1 MCSPWNWSAPT
12 EPGGV
17 RRKPRPTAGPRRA
30 GRSHGRLEP
39 GSARR
44 SSRSPNGRFPTGCPW
59 RAVACSLAYA
69 SAPDAAPMPKPL
81 TVAARASQPWRAF
94 ASRVLFD
101 YPPRAQ
107 AAWLAIAGA
116 GAAAGAWASWSLVSM
131 PKTAAGPLALA
142 LALVALASSLSVK
155 LPRGS
160 FSLSIGDV
168 FVFGVLATIGP
179 AAAVLAS
186 GIDALA
192 GTLRYNKRLS
202 TRIST
207 PAAAMA
213 AMAVCAWAFE
223 AAKAAL
229 ARRGLGAESATMA
242 ALAVVALLPFA
253 LSLLPLMSMTALR
266 RGEPQAPLRWLADS
280 SWMAAIYVASALIA
294 GLVHLQAQRSGATP
308 LVVSALS
315 AITIMLLLRIAV
327 QRQESERLRQESQ
340 LAQAQQEATHSHQR
354 FAAAFSHA
362 AIGMV
367 IVKPDGHMLQAN
379 EALYALLKLEPGA
392 VLGLPFETLL
402 DAADA
407 PLMRRRAQA
416 ARVSH
421 DDAFSM
427 EVQVRRCDGQQIWA
441 SVHCSQYDDPHGDG
455 QCLIYQLHDITSRR
469 VAESRLNH
477 IAHHDDLTGLAN
489 RHCFHEMLKAAVERT
504 RLDPGQRF
512 AVLYLDLDRFKL
524 VNDSLGHGAGNELL
538 REVAARLRAS
548 VRPVD
553 LVARL
558 GGDEFAALIDAGGDA
573 DIALQLADRVLDELS
588 RPTHLLG
595 TEVVP
600 GVSVG
605 ITFSDL
611 GDRSAD
617 EIMRDADLAM
627 YEAKAAGRGRVVR
640 FDRSMHHKVAEKLSL
655 ETDLRRAIGEGQMGV
670 HFQPIYQLEPYRLSG
685 FEALA
690 RWVHP
695 QRGAISPAVFIALAE
710 ESGHIEA
717 LTDWIIDHA
726 MAQLAHWK
734 RDSPGRQH
742 LCMHVNICGRDLNR
756 ISLAPHV
763 EQVLHRHQAT
773 PGSLTLELTETM
785 LMGRLDVALR
795 TMARLRGSGVRFS
808 IDDFG
813 TGYSSL
819 SYLGRLPIDSL
830 KIDRSFVMAMHESTQ
845 NLEIV
850 RAMLTLGRTLGHK
863 VIAEGVETEDQ
874 LAMLRELGVHEAQG
888 YLLARPMCADQ
899 VNGLFAAAEFPA
911 DQAD

>member
-1 MCSPWNWSAPT
+1 
-12 EPGGV
+12 
-17 RRKPRPTAGPRRA
+17 
-30 GRSHGRLEP
+30 
-39 GSARR
+39 
-44 SSRSPNGRFPTGCPW
+44 
-59 RAVACSLAYA
+59 
-69 SAPDAAPMPKPL
+69 MPKPL
-81 TVAARASQPWRAF
+81 TVDERAGSPWQAF
-94 ASRVLFD
+94 ANRFLFD
-101 YPPRAQ
+101 YPPRAR
-107 AAWLAIAGA
+107 AAWLVITGA
-116 GAAAGAWASWSLVSM
+116 GAAALVWASWHLVSM
-131 PKTAAGPLALA
+131 SKTAAWPLG
-142 LALVALASSLSVK
+142 LALVLVAVASSLSIK
-155 LPRGS
+155 LPRS
-160 FSLSIGDV
+160 SYSLSIGDV
-168 FVFGVLATIGP
+168 FVFGVLATLGP

-202 TRIST
+202 TRLST

-229 ARRGLGAESATMA
+229 ARHGLGHEAATMS
-242 ALAVVALLPFA
+242 ALALVALMPFV
-253 LSLLPLMSMTALR
+253 LSLLPLMSMMALR
-266 RGEPQAPLRWLADS
+266 RGEPQAPIRWLADS
-280 SWMAAIYVASALIA
+280 SWMGAIYMVSALIA
-294 GLVHLQAQRSGATP
+294 GLVHLQAQRSGPTP

-315 AITIMLLLRIAV
+315 AIVIIGLLRIAV
-327 QRQESERLRQESQ
+327 QRQESERLHQENQ
-340 LAQAQQEATHSHQR
+340 LALAQHDATLSHQR

-367 IVKPDGHMLQAN
+367 IVKPDGHVLQAN
-379 EALYALLKLEPGA
+379 DALCTLLKLEPGA
-392 VLGLPFETLL
+392 VLGLPFDTLL
-402 DAADA
+402 DTADA
-407 PLMRRRAQA
+407 PLMQRRAQA
-416 ARVSH
+416 ARISH

-427 EVQVRRCDGQQIWA
+427 EVEVRRGDGQDIWVA
-441 SVHCSQYDDPHGDG
+441 VHCSQYEDPDGGG
-455 QCLIYQLHDITSRR
+455 QCLIYQLHDITSRH
-469 VAESRLNH
+469 VAESRLSH
-477 IAHHDDLTGLAN
+477 MAHHDDLTGLAN
-489 RHCFHEMLKAAVERT
+489 RHSFHEMLKAAVEKA

-512 AVLYLDLDRFKL
+512 AVLYLDLDRFKM

-548 VRPVD
+548 LRPVD

-558 GGDEFAALIDAGGDA
+558 GGDEFAALVEAVGDP
-573 DIALQLADRVLDELS
+573 DMSLQLADRVVDALS
-588 RPTHLLG
+588 RPAHLLG
-595 TEVVP
+595 TEVIP

-611 GDRSAD
+611 GHRTAE

-627 YEAKAAGRGRVVR
+627 YEAKAAGRGCVVR
-640 FDRSMHHKVAEKLSL
+640 FDRSMHSKVAEKLSL

-670 HFQPIYQLEPYRLSG
+670 HFQPIYQLEPYALSG

-690 RWVHP
+690 RWTHP

-717 LTDWIIDHA
+717 LTDWIIEQA
-726 MAQLAHWK
+726 MAQLARWK
-734 RDSPGRQH
+734 SDRPGRQH
-742 LCMHVNICGRDLNR
+742 LGMHVNICGRDLTR
-756 ISLAPHV
+756 ISLASHV
-763 EQVLHRHQAT
+763 QQVLTRHRAT

-795 TMARLRGSGVRFS
+795 TMASLRASGVRFS

-830 KIDRSFVMAMHESTQ
+830 KIDRSFVMDMHENRQ

-863 VIAEGVETEDQ
+863 VIAEGVETAGQ

-888 YLLARPMCADQ
+888 YLLSRPKSADQ
-899 VNGLFAAAEFPA
+899 IDELLAAAEGQRSA
-911 DQAD
+911 G

>member
-1 MCSPWNWSAPT
+1 
-12 EPGGV
+12 
-17 RRKPRPTAGPRRA
+17 
-30 GRSHGRLEP
+30 
-39 GSARR
+39 
-44 SSRSPNGRFPTGCPW
+44 
-59 RAVACSLAYA
+59 
-69 SAPDAAPMPKPL
+69 MPKPL
-81 TVAARASQPWRAF
+81 NVDARASSPWQAF
-94 ASRVLFD
+94 ARRFLWD
-101 YPPRAQ
+101 YPPRAR
-107 AAWLAIAGA
+107 AVWLAITGA
-116 GAAAGAWASWSLVSM
+116 GAAALAWASWQLAFMSE
-131 PKTAAGPLALA
+131 AAAWPLGLALG
-142 LALVALASSLSVK
+142 LVAVASSLSVK
-155 LPRGS
+155 LPRS
-160 FSLSIGDV
+160 MYSLSIGDV
-168 FVFGVLATIGP
+168 FVFGVLATLGP

-192 GTLRYNKRLS
+192 GTVRHSNRMS
-202 TRIST
+202 TRLST

-223 AAKAAL
+223 AVKAAL
-229 ARRGLGAESATMA
+229 ARHGLGAESVPMA

-253 LSLLPLMSMTALR
+253 LSLLPLMSMTALK
-266 RGEPQAPLRWLADS
+266 RGEPVTPLRWLADS
-280 SWMAAIYVASALIA
+280 SWMAAIYLASALIA
-294 GLVHLQAQRSGATP
+294 GLVHLQAQRFGGTP
-308 LVVSALS
+308 LLVSALS
-315 AITIMLLLRIAV
+315 AIGIVLLLRVAV
-327 QRQESERLRQESQ
+327 QRQEAERLRQDSQ
-340 LAQAQQEATHSHQR
+340 LAQAQREATLSHQR

-362 AIGMV
+362 AIAMV
-367 IVKPDGHMLQAN
+367 IVKPDGTMLQVN
-379 EALYALLKLEPGA
+379 DALRALLKVEPGD
-392 VLGLPFETLL
+392 VLGRPFETLL
-402 DAADA
+402 DAADT
-407 PLMRRRAQA
+407 PLAQRRAQA
-416 ARVSH
+416 ARESQ

-427 EVQVRRCDGQQIWA
+427 EVQVRRRDGQEIWLA
-441 SVHCSQYDDPHGDG
+441 VHRSQYEDPDGGG
-455 QCLIYQLHDITSRR
+455 QCLIYQLHDTTARH
-469 VAESRLNH
+469 VAERRLNH
-477 IAHHDDLTGLAN
+477 IAYHDDLTGLAN
-489 RHCFHEMLKAAVERT
+489 RHCFNERLEAAVEKT
-504 RLDPGQRF
+504 RHDPGQQF

-558 GGDEFAALIDAGGDA
+558 GGDEFAALVQVVSDPR
-573 DIALQLADRVLDELS
+573 IALQLADRVLDELS
-588 RPTHLLG
+588 HPTRILG

-605 ITFSDL
+605 ITFSDH
-611 GDRSAD
+611 GYRTAD

-640 FDRSMHHKVAEKLSL
+640 FDNAMHHKVAEKLSL
-655 ETDLRRAIGEGQMGV
+655 ESDLRHAIGDGQLSV

-717 LTDWIIDHA
+717 LTDWIIDQA
-726 MAQLAHWK
+726 MAQLARWK
-734 RDSPGRQH
+734 RDRPGLQH
-742 LCMHVNICGRDLNR
+742 LGMHVNICGRDLTR
-756 ISLAPHV
+756 ISLPFHV
-763 EQVLHRHQAT
+763 NRVLQRHQAT

-795 TMARLRGSGVRFS
+795 TMASLRASGVRFS

-830 KIDRSFVMAMHESTQ
+830 KIDRSFVAAMQESRQ

-863 VIAEGVETEDQ
+863 VIAEGIETQDQ
-874 LAMLRELGVHEAQG
+874 LAMLRELGVQEGQG
-888 YLLARPMCADQ
+888 FLLARPMCADH
-899 VNGLFAAAEFPA
+899 VNELFAAAESA
-911 DQAD
+911 AHRSN

>member
-1 MCSPWNWSAPT
+1 
-12 EPGGV
+12 
-17 RRKPRPTAGPRRA
+17 
-30 GRSHGRLEP
+30 
-39 GSARR
+39 
-44 SSRSPNGRFPTGCPW
+44 
-59 RAVACSLAYA
+59 
-69 SAPDAAPMPKPL
+69 MPKPP
-81 TVAARASQPWRAF
+81 TVEARTVSPWQAF

-101 YPPRAQ
+101 YPPRAR
-107 AAWLAIAGA
+107 AAWLAITGA
-116 GAAAGAWASWSLVSM
+116 GAAALGWASWHLVSISE
-131 PKTAAGPLALA
+131 TAAWPLGLALV
-142 LALVALASSLSVK
+142 LVALASSLSIK
-155 LPRGS
+155 LPRS
-160 FSLSIGDV
+160 TYSLSIGDV
-168 FVFGVLATIGP
+168 FAFGVLATLGP

-192 GTLRYNKRLS
+192 GTMRHSKRLS
-202 TRIST
+202 TRLAT

-223 AAKAAL
+223 ATKPAL
-229 ARRGLGAESATMA
+229 TRYGVGAESAPMA
-242 ALAVVALLPFA
+242 ALALVALLPFA
-253 LSLLPLMSMTALR
+253 LSLLPLMSMTALK
-266 RGEPQAPLRWLADS
+266 RGEPHAPLRWLADS
-280 SWMAAIYVASALIA
+280 SWMAAIYLASALIA
-294 GLVHLQAQRSGATP
+294 GLVHLQAQRFGGTP

-315 AITIMLLLRIAV
+315 AIGIMLLLRIAV
-327 QRQESERLRQESQ
+327 QRQESERRCQEAQ
-340 LAQAQQEATHSHQR
+340 LAQAQHEATLNHKR

-362 AIGMV
+362 AVGMV
-367 IVKPDGHMLQAN
+367 IVKPDGNMLQAN
-379 EALYALLKLEPGA
+379 DALCALLKLEPGA
-392 VLGLPFETLL
+392 VLGRPFEMLL
-402 DAADA
+402 DTADA
-407 PLMRRRAQA
+407 PLMKRRALA

-427 EVQVRRCDGQQIWA
+427 ELQVRRCDGQEIWVA
-441 SVHCSQYDDPHGDG
+441 VHCSQYEDPDGGG
-455 QCLIYQLHDITSRR
+455 QCLIYQLHDITSRH

-477 IAHHDDLTGLAN
+477 IAYHDGLTGLAN
-489 RHCFHEMLKAAVERT
+489 RHCFHEMLEAAVERT

-558 GGDEFAALIDAGGDA
+558 GGDEFAALVEAVSDPQ
-573 DIALQLADRVLDELS
+573 IALKLADRVLDELS

-595 TEVVP
+595 TEVIP

-611 GDRSAD
+611 GYRTAD

-640 FDRSMHHKVAEKLSL
+640 FDSSMHRKVAEKLSL
-655 ETDLRRAIGEGQMGV
+655 ETDLRRAIGDGQLSV

-695 QRGAISPAVFIALAE
+695 QRGAISPGVFIALAE
-710 ESGHIEA
+710 ESGHIET

-726 MAQLAHWK
+726 MAQLARWK
-734 RDSPGRQH
+734 RDRPGRQQ
-742 LCMHVNICGRDLNR
+742 LCMHVNICGRDLAR
-756 ISLAPHV
+756 ISLASHV
-763 EQVLHRHQAT
+763 KQVLQRHQAT

-795 TMARLRGSGVRFS
+795 TMASLRASGVRFS

-830 KIDRSFVMAMHESTQ
+830 KIDRSFVMAMHESRQ

-863 VIAEGVETEDQ
+863 VIAEGIETVDQ
-874 LAMLRELGVHEAQG
+874 LGMLRELGVHEGQG

-899 VNGLFAAAEFPA
+899 VSDLLTAAESAA
-911 DQAD
+911 DQADAGPRS

>member
-1 MCSPWNWSAPT
+1 MMS
-12 EPGGV
+12 
-17 RRKPRPTAGPRRA
+17 
-30 GRSHGRLEP
+30 
-39 GSARR
+39 
-44 SSRSPNGRFPTGCPW
+44 
-59 RAVACSLAYA
+59 
-69 SAPDAAPMPKPL
+69 KPL
-81 TVAARASQPWRAF
+81 TVDARATSLWQAF
-94 ASRVLFD
+94 ARRVLFD
-101 YPPRAQ
+101 YPPRAR
-107 AAWLAIAGA
+107 AAWLAITGA
-116 GAAAGAWASWSLVSM
+116 GAAALGWASWNLVSM
-131 PKTAAGPLALA
+131 SKTEAWSLALA
-142 LALVALASSLSVK
+142 LGLVALASSLSIK
-155 LPRGS
+155 LPRS
-160 FSLSIGDV
+160 EYSLSIGDV
-168 FVFGVLATIGP
+168 FVFGVLATLGP

-186 GIDALA
+186 GTDALA
-192 GTLRYNKRLS
+192 GTVRYNKRLS
-202 TRIST
+202 TRLAT
-207 PAAAMA
+207 TAAALA

-223 AAKAAL
+223 VVKAAL
-229 ARRGLGAESATMA
+229 ARYGLGAESATMA
-242 ALAVVALLPFA
+242 ALALVALLPFA

-266 RGEPQAPLRWLADS
+266 YDQPQAPLRWLADA

-294 GLVHLQAQRSGATP
+294 GLVHLQAQRFGATT
-308 LVVSALS
+308 LVVTALS
-315 AITIMLLLRIAV
+315 AIVILLLLRSAV
-327 QRQESERLRQESQ
+327 QRQESERLRQEAQ
-340 LAQAQQEATHSHQR
+340 LAQAQHEATLSHQR

-367 IVKPDGHMLQAN
+367 IVKPDGHILQAN
-379 EALYALLKLEPGA
+379 DALVALLKLEPGA
-392 VLGLPFETLL
+392 VLGLPFEQLL
-402 DAADA
+402 DAPDA

-416 ARVSH
+416 ARVSQ

-427 EVQVRRCDGQQIWA
+427 EMQVRRGDGQDIWVA
-441 SVHCSQYDDPHGDG
+441 VHCSQYEDPDGGG
-455 QCLIYQLHDITSRR
+455 QCLIYQLHDITSRH

-477 IAHHDDLTGLAN
+477 IAYHDDLTGLAN
-489 RHCFHEMLKAAVERT
+489 RHCFHEMLEAAVERA

-548 VRPVD
+548 VHPFN

-558 GGDEFAALIDAGGDA
+558 GGDEFAALVETVGEPEIT
-573 DIALQLADRVLDELS
+573 LQLAHRVLDELS

-595 TEVVP
+595 TEVIP

-605 ITFSDL
+605 VTFSDL
-611 GDRSAD
+611 GDRTAE

-640 FDRSMHHKVAEKLSL
+640 FDRSMHRKVAEKLSL
-655 ETDLRRAIGEGQMGV
+655 ETDLRRAIGDGQLSV

-726 MAQLAHWK
+726 MAQLARWK

-742 LCMHVNICGRDLNR
+742 LCMHVNICGRDLAR
-756 ISLAPHV
+756 VSLAPHV
-763 EQVLHRHQAT
+763 EQVLQRHQAV

-795 TMARLRGSGVRFS
+795 TMASLRASGVRFS

-830 KIDRSFVMAMHESTQ
+830 KIDRSFVMAMHESRE

-863 VIAEGVETEDQ
+863 VIAEGIETEDQ
-874 LAMLRELGVHEAQG
+874 LAMLRQLGVHEGQG
-888 YLLARPMCADQ
+888 YLLSHPLCADR
-899 VNGLFAAAEFPA
+899 VDDLLAAAESTA
-911 DQAD
+911 DHADSGPRA

>member
-1 MCSPWNWSAPT
+1 MVDSPWVVHVGPWRKHRPRQRLDAPT
-12 EPGGV
+12 
-17 RRKPRPTAGPRRA
+17 
-30 GRSHGRLEP
+30 
-39 GSARR
+39 
-44 SSRSPNGRFPTGCPW
+44 
-59 RAVACSLAYA
+59 
-69 SAPDAAPMPKPL
+69 MPKPP
-81 TVAARASQPWRAF
+81 TVDARATSLWQAF
-94 ASRVLFD
+94 ARRVLFD
-101 YPPRAQ
+101 YPPRAR
-107 AAWLAIAGA
+107 AAWLAITGA
-116 GAAAGAWASWSLVSM
+116 GAAALGWASWNLVSM
-131 PKTAAGPLALA
+131 SETGAWPLALA
-142 LALVALASSLSVK
+142 LGLVALASSLSIK
-155 LPRGS
+155 LPRS
-160 FSLSIGDV
+160 TFSLSIGDV

-207 PAAAMA
+207 PAAALA
-213 AMAVCAWAFE
+213 AMTVCAWAFE
-223 AAKAAL
+223 AAKLAL
-229 ARRGLGAESATMA
+229 ARYGLGLEAATMA
-242 ALAVVALLPFA
+242 ALALVALLPFA
-253 LSLLPLMSMTALR
+253 VSLLPLMSMMALK
-266 RGEPQAPLRWLADS
+266 RGEPQTPLRWLAES
-280 SWMAAIYVASALIA
+280 SWMGAIYVASALIA

-315 AITIMLLLRIAV
+315 AIVIMLLLRIAV

-340 LAQAQQEATHSHQR
+340 LAQAQHEATLSHQR

-379 EALYALLKLEPGA
+379 DALYALLKLEPGA

-407 PLMRRRAQA
+407 PQMRRRAQA
-416 ARVSH
+416 ARASH
-421 DDAFSM
+421 ADAFSI
-427 EVQVRRCDGQQIWA
+427 EVQVRRGDGQDIWVA
-441 SVHCSQYDDPHGDG
+441 VHCSQYEDPDGDG
-455 QCLIYQLHDITSRR
+455 QCLIYQLHDITSRH

-489 RHCFHEMLKAAVERT
+489 RHCFHERLEAAVERS

-558 GGDEFAALIDAGGDA
+558 GGDEFAALVEAVGDPE
-573 DIALQLADRVLDELS
+573 IALQLADRVVDVLGH
-588 RPTHLLG
+588 PAHLLG

-611 GDRSAD
+611 GYRTAE

-640 FDRSMHHKVAEKLSL
+640 FDRSMHSKVAEKLSL
-655 ETDLRRAIGEGQMGV
+655 ETDLRRALGDGQMSV
-670 HFQPIYQLEPYRLSG
+670 HYQPIYQLEPYRLSG

-695 QRGAISPAVFIALAE
+695 QRGAISPGVFITLAE
-710 ESGHIEA
+710 ESGHIEK
-717 LTDWIIDHA
+717 LTDWILDQA
-726 MAQLAHWK
+726 MAQLARWK
-734 RDSPGRQH
+734 RDGPGRQH
-742 LCMHVNICGRDLNR
+742 LGMHVNICGRDLTR
-756 ISLAPHV
+756 TSLASHV
-763 EQVLHRHQAT
+763 NQVLHRHQAT
-773 PGSLTLELTETM
+773 PGSLTLELTETV
-785 LMGRLDVALR
+785 LMGRLDDSLR
-795 TMARLRGSGVRFS
+795 TMASLKASGVRFS

-830 KIDRSFVMAMHESTQ
+830 KIDRSFVMAMNASKQ

-863 VIAEGVETEDQ
+863 VIAEGIETEDQ
-874 LAMLRELGVHEAQG
+874 LAVLRELGVHEGQG
-888 YLLARPMCADQ
+888 YLLSRPKRAEEIGDLLAATESAADEA
-899 VNGLFAAAEFPA
+899 GSGGRG
-911 DQAD
+911 